1 MTTYPKDLR
10 VSFSI
15 SQDNS
20 DSYEFPNT
28 SHSMHNEYGGAQWIR
43 ILEDV
48 IKILEASYGYD
59 IHSKVYYTVACPL
72 FDHDLSPAPGRE
84 LNLSVFKEVIKRY
97 PELNNG
103 GEHQRSEI
111 FYSTSEE
118 DEEEENDEDSS
129 NS

>member
-1 MTTYPKDLR
+1 MIKNDIWIAKQEGMIIPFEPHLIRQIQGTWGQP
-10 VSFSI
+10 VI
-15 SQDNS
+15 S
-20 DSYEFPNT
+20 
-28 SHSMHNEYGGAQWIR
+28 YG
-43 ILEDV
+43 LS
-48 IKILEASYGYD
+48 SYGYD